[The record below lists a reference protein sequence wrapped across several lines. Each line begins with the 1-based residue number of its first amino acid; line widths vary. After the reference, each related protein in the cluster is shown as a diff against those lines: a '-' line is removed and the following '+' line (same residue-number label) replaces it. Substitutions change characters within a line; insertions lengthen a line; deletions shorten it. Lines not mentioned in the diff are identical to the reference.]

1 MRIFRIFSA
10 HSLPAEQSSGY
21 KAIQPFDEPSLFRH
35 VRQVLFLFLLGISDR
50 WRIER
55 GVNVHRHLKF
65 PKKPPASL
73 AVFFRP

>member
-1 MRIFRIFSA
+1 V
-10 HSLPAEQSSGY
+10 PA
-21 KAIQPFDEPSLFRH
+21 ACQPSKPRVIKPINLFDEPSLFRH

-55 GVNVHRHLKF
+55 GVNVHKHLKF